1 MKTIASNIM
10 EEEIGNLPNFDK
22 LKNILKTPK
31 LSTSANAM
39 LDVWYNR
46 IKHSFKLFLSRKE
59 TVLNTLKREKTL
71 TKISD
76 FTVIPDPLKTVIHKV
91 CVNNY
96 SFSIEVPYKDNRK
109 TRLIK
114 VYICAPAHFTL
125 TKIRNMICLISTWF
139 YFVNDFVE
147 NGCSDTIDIF
157 LYLIPNKKRLP
168 EHGDSIDME
177 DVNTAFTTTC
187 RIKTNVHIFREEEWF
202 RALIHESFHNL
213 GLDFIRMD
221 DAVIHAQQT
230 RIAQVFHTNMPDIRL
245 YETYCEMWAEVL
257 NLLFYVHLNKAPNVS
272 WKAEFF
278 RSLVFEQS
286 FAILQCVK
294 LLKHNSI
301 DDYESFPKNGSKYS
315 EETNGFSYYILKCI
329 LSVHLD
335 LFLDFCSKQFA
346 GDEYSLQFRRTAPN
360 LRKYTDIM
368 LDNHMSPKMIQGTKF
383 MVHSISTLQMSKT
396 MRETLRMS
404 LFEIKI

>member
-1 MKTIASNIM
+1 MT
-10 EEEIGNLPNFDK
+10 
-22 LKNILKTPK
+22 
-31 LSTSANAM
+31 
-39 LDVWYNR
+39 
-46 IKHSFKLFLSRKE
+46 
-59 TVLNTLKREKTL
+59 TLKREKTL

-76 FTVIPDPLKTVIHKV
+76 FTIIPDPLKTVIHKV

-96 SFSIEVPYKDNRK
+96 SFSIEVPHNKK
-109 TRLIK
+109 KRLIK

-125 TKIRNMICLISTWF
+125 AKIQNMICLITTWF

-147 NGCSDTIDIF
+147 NGCSDIIDIY

-187 RIKTNVHIFREEEWF
+187 RVNTNVHIFREEEWF

-221 DAVIHAQQT
+221 NAVIYAEQA
-230 RIAQVFHTNMPDIRL
+230 RIASVFKTTMPDIRL

-257 NLLFYVHLNKAPNVS
+257 NLLFYVHLKTQSLSNKRNL
-272 WKAEFF
+272 WKTEFL
-278 RSLVFEQS
+278 RLMAFEQS

-294 LLKHNSI
+294 LLDHNRI
-301 DDYESFPKNGSKYS
+301 DDYISLPTKGDQYK

-335 LFLDFCSKQFA
+335 SFLDFCSTQFA
-346 GDEYSLQFRRTAPN
+346 GDEYSLQFRRTSKN
-360 LRKYTDIM
+360 LHKYTDVM
-368 LDNHMSPKMIQGTKF
+368 LENHMSSKMTQGTQF
-383 MVHSISTLQMSKT
+383 MVNIIDKKSLSGKLAD
-396 MRETLRMS
+396 TLRMS
-404 LFEIKI
+404 LFEIEI

>member
-1 MKTIASNIM
+1 MKKTESELFKA
-10 EEEIGNLPNFDK
+10 ELENLPGFDK
-22 LKNILKTPK
+22 LKHLLKMNK

-39 LDVWYNR
+39 LDVWFSR
-46 IKHSFKLFLSRKE
+46 INHSFKRFLSQKQ
-59 TVLNTLKREKTL
+59 TILKTLTREETL

-76 FTVIPDPLKTVIHKV
+76 FAVIPDPLKPVIHKV

-96 SFSIEVPYKDNRK
+96 SFSIEVPFYQKK
-109 TRLIK
+109 RLIK

-125 TKIRNMICLISTWF
+125 QKIHNMICLISTWF

-157 LYLIPNKKRLP
+157 LYLIPNKKQLP

-221 DAVIHAQQT
+221 NSVIHNQQA
-230 RIAQVFHTNMPDIRL
+230 RIASVFKTNIPDIRM

-272 WKAEFF
+272 WKADFF
-278 RSLVFEQS
+278 RLLVCEQS
-286 FAILQCVK
+286 FAVLQCVK

-301 DDYESFPKNGSKYS
+301 DNYESFPNHGARYK

-346 GDEYSLQFRRTAPN
+346 GNEYSLQFRRTSKN
-360 LRKYTDIM
+360 LQKYTDIM
-368 LDNHMSPKMIQGTKF
+368 LKQYMSPKMVQSTNF
-383 MVHSISTLQMSKT
+383 MINTISTFKLSEKLSD
-396 MRETLRMS
+396 TLRMS